1 MIQRATGV
9 RRLGIPAL
17 LAGVMIAA
25 GAARAQAQETPVPA
39 AAAEPGRREMMEEL
53 TALRGRVEQLRQAA
67 NRQDERLSAAE
78 VDATVAD
85 VIRDADRRSQLLQAQ
100 GFTAGY
106 NKGRF
111 VIQSEDGNFSLS
123 PSFQFQARYVANYR
137 EEDAGNAIDGDATG
151 EHGFEISRMKMALDG
166 NVFGPDT
173 RYRFQW
179 DAGNNRNGGGGN
191 LVLEEA
197 YVAHRLNFAP
207 DFWVKAGQF
216 KDPTFHEE
224 AVRSSRQLAVDRS
237 LANEVLGG
245 GQTDYIQG
253 AGLIWDDG
261 PEGLPLRGEVGYTDG
276 PNTDNT
282 NFVDAG
288 GAPLF
293 GAANPDFGFYGR
305 AEYLA
310 FGDWRHYDDFSARK
324 NNQDTLVFG
333 AGGFYTQA
341 GDSHVLFHTFDAQYE
356 YNKLG
361 LYAAYYGVFS
371 DGSNAGVGADDGGS
385 SYDFGCV
392 AQAGYSVNDR
402 WEVFGRYS
410 LVSLDTGA
418 AGGDDNFHEL
428 TAGVNYYLRGHAAK
442 FTFDATWLPNGTPS
456 NQSQIGVLDPD
467 ADGDQF
473 VFRGQFQLLL

>member
-1 MIQRATGV
+1 MVQRVTGG
-9 RRLGIPAL
+9 RRLGIAAM
-17 LAGVMIAA
+17 LAGVLVVAA
-25 GAARAQAQETPVPA
+25 GVARSQDTSVPA
-39 AAAEPGRREMMEEL
+39 ATEPSRGEMMGEL
-53 TALRGRVEQLRQAA
+53 TALRARVAELRQTAD
-67 NRQDERLSAAE
+67 RQDQRLSASE

-106 NKGRF
+106 DKGRF
-111 VIQSEDGNFSLS
+111 VIRSEDGNFSLS
-123 PSFQFQARYVANYR
+123 PSFQLQTRYVINHR
-137 EEDAGNAIDGDATG
+137 DEDAANEIDGRPDTQ
-151 EHGFEISRMKMALDG
+151 HGFEISRLKFALEG

-179 DAGNNRNGGGGN
+179 DAGSYRSGNTGN
-191 LVLEEA
+191 LNLEEA
-197 YVAHRLNFAP
+197 YVTHRLSFAP
-207 DFWVKAGQF
+207 DLWVKAGQF

-253 AGLIWDDG
+253 AGLVWDDG
-261 PEGLPLRGEVGYTDG
+261 PEGLPLRAEVGYTDG

-288 GAPLF
+288 GAPMF

-310 FGDWRHYDDFSARK
+310 FGDWRHYDDFTARR
-324 NNQDTLVFG
+324 NEQDTLVFG

-341 GDSHVLFHTFDAQYE
+341 GDSHVFFHTVDVQYD
-356 YNKLG
+356 YNKLA
-361 LYAAYYGVFS
+361 LYAAYYGVYS
-371 DGSNAGVGADDGGS
+371 DGDNAGLNAGDGGS

-392 AQAGYSVNDR
+392 AQAGYAINDR

-428 TAGVNYYLRGHAAK
+428 TAGVNYYLRGNAAK
-442 FTFDATWLPNGTPS
+442 FTVDATWLPNGTPS